1 MRYISFA
8 QAAAILTALS
18 ITSAAYANDTEQAG
32 NGASE
37 TPVIQG
43 EAAAGGDA
51 VAAPLVV
58 DIPGESGA
66 TVTIEVTSMEIV
78 GELLRIG
85 VTFTPEWQIEPFSG
99 RSPDLAQVLGA
110 NLSNPINARLI
121 DPANLLEYQL
131 VTRGSSRVIPMTE
144 GVPRTV
150 YFYFGTP
157 VEEMES
163 FDLYLEA
170 ERVALPPLT
179 DVPYQVE

>member
-1 MRYISFA
+1 MRHTSFM

-18 ITSAAYANDTEQAG
+18 LTSAAYANDAEQAG
-32 NGASE
+32 DGASE
-37 TPVIQG
+37 TAVIQS
-43 EAAAGGDA
+43 EEAAGGDA

-78 GELLRIG
+78 GELLRLGI
-85 VTFTPEWQIEPFSG
+85 TFTPEWRIDPFSG

-110 NLSNPINARLI
+110 NLSNPVNARLI
-121 DPANLLEYQL
+121 DPVNLLEYQL
-131 VTRGSSRVIPMTE
+131 VTGGARGVVPMTE

-157 VEEMES
+157 VEEMEN